1 MLIAAII
8 IGVLTLLAFL
18 RIGVVAEYGAPENAA
33 TTETAALAGFVVDAF
48 LGPVRLRLYPVI
60 KKKKQKKR
68 KHKETQKNK
77 PGEEVTKAGRF
88 VELKKQLPA
97 VNTLLGR
104 LKRKLLIKELTV
116 YFMAAGEDPAAAAL
130 WFGGANIGYG
140 LLVPLL
146 ENNFRVKKRDLRTS
160 VSFEHSEPYIYVCAR
175 LSLAVWEAVYVAFA
189 LVKSM
194 LRSGKT
200 TSKIRK
206 AV

>member
-18 RIGVVAEYGAPENAA
+18 RIGGVAEYGTPDNAETDE
-33 TTETAALAGFVVDAF
+33 TTAQAGFVVDAF
-48 LGPVRLRLYPVI
+48 LGPIRFRLFPAT
-60 KKKKQKKR
+60 KKKEKKKPKRKDVQKK
-68 KHKETQKNK
+68 KA
-77 PGEEVTKAGRF
+77 GEGIVKAGRF

-97 VNTLLGR
+97 INTLLAR

-194 LRSGKT
+194 LRSSKT